1 MFNKQKY
8 ETSSILF
15 FVAFVFFC
23 FYQERRL
30 GRKATEQRSVNNKT
44 HGKHG
49 KPDLGS
55 QPLSC
60 RQWEKCDWASILEG
74 LFKED
79 ELETFIELK
88 AGSQFRR
95 LFQAK

>member
-1 MFNKQKY
+1 MF
-8 ETSSILF
+8 L
-15 FVAFVFFC
+15 
-23 FYQERRL
+23 L
-30 GRKATEQRSVNNKT
+30 GEEIRKKSNRKATEQRSVSNKA

-49 KPDLGS
+49 KPDLGP

-60 RQWEKCDWASILEG
+60 RQWEKCDWASILKG

-79 ELETFIELK
+79 ELEMFIKLK

-95 LFQAK
+95 LLQGK